1 MIGET
6 YTTVEG
12 GITVHA
18 NFSIEFTFLCN
29 KHNTKNEP
37 LIVIIDTVI
46 QVNAVFLFKSLKYRT
61 LTGSFSSSDQS
72 IFGEA

>member
-6 YTTVEG
+6 NTTVEG

-29 KHNTKNEP
+29 KNTTHKNET
-37 LIVIIDTVI
+37 LIVIIGTVI
-46 QVNAVFLFKSLKYRT
+46 HC
-61 LTGSFSSSDQS
+61 
-72 IFGEA
+72 